1 MEGEA
6 PECWGDPA
14 QPGKWG
20 PCWGWCPFQRMVWTS
35 CPLLGPLPCF
45 PTAAPVW
52 YAPLSLLPSLSHSAV
67 LSLSFLLFTL
77 LSLTFLYFPS
87 SLCFCPSP
95 CLHLSRCLRV
105 CPSFSFSLLSEAP
118 LRESLFSVFSLL
130 SCTSVRLPSCLFL
143 SLPLLLS
150 ATLPGLSVC
159 PFLPVPPPCRP
170 SLPPSLPACP
180 SCLFLAGPRP
190 SVSPS
195 PCLSLP
201 LLSGKAVIYELRT
214 GPAAGAGGPDYSFPE
229 EAACSGMA
237 G

>member
-1 MEGEA
+1 MLGGPSPAREVGTLLGLVPFPANGLDQLPIVWA
-6 PECWGDPA
+6 PALLPNC
-14 QPGKWG
+14 G
-20 PCWGWCPFQRMVWTS
+20 PCLVR
-35 CPLLGPLPCF
+35 
-45 PTAAPVW
+45 
-52 YAPLSLLPSLSHSAV
+52 APLSPSFFVALCCSFPFFPPFHSSLPDVSV
-67 LSLSFLLFTL
+67 LS
-77 LSLTFLYFPS
+77 P

-95 CLHLSRCLRV
+95 CLHLSLCLGV